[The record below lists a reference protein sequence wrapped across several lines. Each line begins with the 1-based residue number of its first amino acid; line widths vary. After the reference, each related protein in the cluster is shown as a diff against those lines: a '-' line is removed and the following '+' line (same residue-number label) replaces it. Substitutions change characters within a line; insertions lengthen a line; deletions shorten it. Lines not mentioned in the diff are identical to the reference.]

1 MIIIPAIDLRGG
13 QVVRLT
19 QGVYEK
25 ESVYTKIPVDVAQ
38 DFLADGANRIH
49 VVDLEGARQ
58 GRPTQ
63 LGVIEEMVHAVSAK
77 FQIGGGIRSPEIL
90 EQYLQIGVSKVIL
103 GTRACL
109 DKGFLKE
116 CLSTFAAKVIVSV
129 DARDGMIATE
139 GWTQVT
145 GIRAEE
151 LLDTIAGLGGEEIIY
166 TDISKDGMLE
176 GPNFDQ
182 IKRVLKE
189 APLKCIAS
197 GGVSGIDDIQEL
209 INIKAPNLVGAIVG
223 KAIYERK
230 LDLKEAIQLCSQSG

>member
-25 ESVYTKIPVDVAQ
+25 ESVYTRVPVDVAQ
-38 DFLADGANRIH
+38 GFVADGAGLIH
-49 VVDLEGARQ
+49 VVDLDGARQ

-63 LGVIEEMVHAVSAK
+63 FGVIEELVHAVSAEV
-77 FQIGGGIRSPEIL
+77 QIGGGVRTPEIV
-90 EQYLQIGVSKVIL
+90 EQYLQIGAAKVIL

-129 DARDGMIATE
+129 DARDGMIATD

-145 GIRAEE
+145 DTRAEE
-151 LLDTIAGLGGEEIIY
+151 LLDTVAGFGGERIIY

-182 IKRVLKE
+182 IKRVLKVT
-189 APLKCIAS
+189 PLQCIAS
-197 GGVSGIDDIQEL
+197 GGVSGIGDIQKL
-209 INIKAPNLVGAIVG
+209 IQIKAPNLVGAIVG

-230 LDLKEAIQLCSQSG
+230 LELKEAIQLCSQSG